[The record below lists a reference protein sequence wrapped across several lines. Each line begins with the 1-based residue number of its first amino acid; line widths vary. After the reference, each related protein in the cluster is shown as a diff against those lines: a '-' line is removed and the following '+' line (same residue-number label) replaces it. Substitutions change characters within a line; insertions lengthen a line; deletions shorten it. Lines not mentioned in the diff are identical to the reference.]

1 LFVTSGYILFF
12 MSGKKTQLQVSFR
25 RLQMSSVVTKVRAAS
40 TLGELVSVLRMVA
53 PTRAR
58 CASLDLLAQDYG
70 PMSELTLGGKLEI
83 IDGLLAQE
91 CLEKEE
97 ALVLTQ
103 LSEDL
108 GASILDNSDVR
119 RSSGEPVEVPA
130 APEETSHMR
139 HMRRMRRVRE
149 EAQETRKRLGRPEPT
164 VGREFLVPFAM
175 MSPRFCMYVPHTSP
189 PPPKKKPPRAA
200 DGYPVHKRA
209 DGGPQGLDRLYAV
222 VQGRPGGKL
231 C

>member
-1 LFVTSGYILFF
+1 MT
-12 MSGKKTQLQVSFR
+12 T
-25 RLQMSSVVTKVRAAS
+25 MSSVVTTVCAAS

-108 GASILDNSDVR
+108 RASILDNSDVR
-119 RSSGEPVEVPA
+119 RSSREPVQVPA
-130 APEETSHMR
+130 APEGTSLMRDMR
-139 HMRRMRRVRE
+139 HMRRVRE
-149 EAQETRKRLGRPEPT
+149 EAQETRERLGRPEPT
-164 VGREFLVPFAM
+164 VRKEFLAPFAY
-175 MSPRFCMYVPHTSP
+175 MSPRFCIYVLHTPEKMCS
-189 PPPKKKPPRAA
+189 R
-200 DGYPVHKRA
+200 RISRTRTC
-209 DGGPQGLDRLYAV
+209 LR
-222 VQGRPGGKL
+222 RTTRT
-231 C
+231 